1 MFGINRTNYASL
13 SDEVLM
19 EKISKA
25 EKQAFEILYDRYF
38 NKLVWFAR
46 SFMDDVQ
53 HSEDLIQE
61 VFIKLIE
68 KPEQFDRT
76 KKFSTWIYVVT
87 SNRCKQALRDKKNRL
102 RILEENVLPYKDKVS
117 EINTNSD
124 YRLLKNRIEDI
135 CCGLTE
141 KEKSIYTLRFE
152 QELAIKEIA
161 MILQMPEGSVKSG
174 IYYLLKKF
182 AYQLKDF
189 SHEH

>member
-161 MILQMPEGSVKSG
+161 MILQIPEGSVKSG